1 VVPKL
6 TVGVRFPSPAPPCSA
21 VMCAVTAARIA
32 SQSITLTGLPRRR
45 PPD

>member
-1 VVPKL
+1 
-6 TVGVRFPSPAPPCSA
+6 
-21 VMCAVTAARIA
+21 MCAVTAARIA